1 MLLFVKMWK
10 FQKVICYNII
20 YSLINEMFDKI
31 FLFTEDLIIQH
42 GH

>member
-10 FQKVICYNII
+10 FQKVICYII

-31 FLFTEDLIIQH
+31 FLFTEDLITQH